1 MKIYMRVNDIKE
13 PTFDSLEILCNSFA
27 VVGWEILT
35 IDSGNQFRTATLVR
49 DVIPPPTKGKTK

>member
-1 MKIYMRVNDIKE
+1 MRVNDIKE